1 VARSSRSSTTPAI
14 ERLPLAA
21 ALAASLALAAPFAQ
35 ATPAQGYSFTLTP
48 VAHASTHWV
57 LVHAVERSDP
67 NTATATVVLPS
78 MAKER
83 VWWLVFDGRGRQ
95 RCSVAAAA
103 ADPALDALRSAG
115 TVDAR
120 TPLLA
125 RVRKGCASVTA
136 GTATWLAAEPAPALR
151 WSSKQVCAG
160 ERCVAATTPQ
170 RSLHGVRSQAAE
182 GAVPAAA
189 RCVASRWLIVDN
201 AEADDGSGRI
211 EGARFRGLPPA
222 VRSDIVG
229 YETVAIDGIVTLPP
243 SLSCP

>member
-1 VARSSRSSTTPAI
+1 MSIVSLCVGLSASLT
-14 ERLPLAA
+14 LAVP
-21 ALAASLALAAPFAQ
+21 AAS
-35 ATPAQGYSFTLTP
+35 ATPAQGYAFTLTP
-48 VAHASTHWV
+48 VAHQGTSWV
-57 LVHAVERSDP
+57 LAHAVERSDP
-67 NTATATVVLPS
+67 NTATATAVLPS

-83 VWWLVFDGRGRQ
+83 SWWLVFDGSGRQ
-95 RCSVAAAA
+95 RCSLAAAA
-103 ADPALDALRSAG
+103 ADPAPDALRSAG
-115 TVDAR
+115 PVDVR

-125 RVRKGCASVTA
+125 RVRKGCASVSA
-136 GTATWLAAEPAPALR
+136 GTATWLAAEPAAALR

-160 ERCVAATTPQ
+160 ERCVAATTSQ

-189 RCVASRWLIVDN
+189 RCVAGRWLIVDN

-229 YETVAIDGIVTLPP
+229 YETVAIDGIVTLPAG
-243 SLSCP
+243 LSCP